1 MSKKIC
7 FLSFAF
13 LIFTKSFSQDPFFI
27 NTDQSI
33 IYLNPSFAGSN
44 GGIRNQFTY
53 RNQWP
58 NTSGNYVT
66 FVNSLDFYLPKVKG
80 GISVLALHDDQ
91 AHGTLKTEKLSLG
104 YAQQLSLFDGK
115 LKLIPSLQLS
125 YFEKNLDTRKLNFG
139 SYINPRRG
147 FAWSP
152 YTIPNTKKQNID
164 FSAGLLSNYKN
175 FYLGTAIFHINQ
187 PDEGLLGVSKLPYR
201 LLIHSSYNLHV
212 SEKTVFNLFARFEK
226 QQNFEGL
233 SLNMKAL
240 LFKHLILGAGCT
252 SDNLANFNFGYRNNF
267 FVVSLGYDMS
277 KFRLLDNYTGSWE
290 FMASFN
296 LRNKEQ
302 RKTLTD
308 FEKW

>member
-1 MSKKIC
+1 M
-7 FLSFAF
+7 
-13 LIFTKSFSQDPFFI
+13 
-27 NTDQSI
+27 
-33 IYLNPSFAGSN
+33 
-44 GGIRNQFTY
+44 
-53 RNQWP
+53 
-58 NTSGNYVT
+58 
-66 FVNSLDFYLPKVKG
+66 
-80 GISVLALHDDQ
+80 ALHDDQ